1 MGKFLACSGLLRV
14 ILQIESV
21 IYHSLMAVLTYL
33 TVNDTFNVEYD
44 EILILAVEQITT
56 SINGII
62 DGYLA
67 V

>member
-33 TVNDTFNVEYD
+33 IVNDTFNVEYD